1 MSAAGMV
8 ASTEHAERVITGWK
22 DSALNFLMD
31 YASKNEKFLAEDV
44 VAYAIETCGVDV
56 PPDNRAWGGIFN
68 AASRRNLIIGVGYAK
83 AKTSNNS
90 PKTLWSKT

>member
-31 YASKNEKFLAEDV
+31 YDV